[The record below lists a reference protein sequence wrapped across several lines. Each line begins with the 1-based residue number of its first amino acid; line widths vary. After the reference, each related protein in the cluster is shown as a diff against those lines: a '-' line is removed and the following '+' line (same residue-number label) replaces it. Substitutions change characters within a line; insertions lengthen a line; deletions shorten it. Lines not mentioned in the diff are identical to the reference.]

1 MNYPRIYSLST
12 VGMLKHY
19 VHDYLFHPLR
29 TDFIGPN
36 GVGKSVIADLMQL
49 LFIYDTDLIQ
59 FGTDAVKNEK
69 RSIYTLPYDV
79 SVAYC
84 FLNVEVSQGQFLVIG
99 IAISS
104 QSGTRIAPFVLVKNP
119 ELHLDISELT
129 LTKQEIPWAKDFLI
143 NSATIPDSKALAVK
157 LKDRGIYLKIFRK
170 KEDVRQYYQF
180 LFDKE
185 VLSINL
191 SVDSNLK
198 AFARVIQSFSKAK
211 SLNLSPAA
219 ASKSLKEFLFEDED
233 KELLTEYDQQQTS
246 LEKIL
251 REYSRLHK
259 DIKSLEEKQKHL
271 LELRELDISLW
282 ATEKELLITELSQL
296 HYELKTIV
304 TEESNG
310 KMALK
315 TLNEARKLYEIKKDK
330 LPRLEQALD
339 KAVKIADSHVD
350 LHGRYENLTEKISG
364 LNDDI
369 SELETLNPVT
379 PDPNWANHV
388 ENIDMN
394 LRGIEQIKE
403 LVSFGG
409 TILKKFPIFSE
420 IDTAWREQEEQ
431 VSTLSNELNQT
442 RTFNEQ
448 LIRLLENSVEES
460 LLHWL
465 SVQEVTLTQEQRAA
479 VLYFAA
485 TPVKKPT
492 DPAKKKRFL
501 DAEVLFK
508 NFEMVADEVHNGF
521 WLKLGA
527 LSEFIPYD
535 PLAGSLAF
543 TADDLMKSKQA
554 ENEVIAGQLEQLDL
568 FKRGQS
574 YNYTILGKTF
584 DPLLRDYST
593 IDKLKEAVACIQQLD
608 NKVIALKTSRN
619 TLRIELEEIFDK
631 VPVPHDDDEP
641 EVFKRRLKARRQQQQ
656 DRKDKIT
663 RFAVQLNGDL
673 KTNATSIAE
682 YNQQLVRLAQNA
694 LSKGEDFE
702 QKNKRFFNHYQEN
715 LSIYKTLP
723 LLKSVQTL
731 IEETAEVSKEYE
743 LKYRQTAD
751 RFDETSNG
759 TNTAVTAETINKTFS
774 FRVIEENLLGGRIKA
789 TDQIAEALNAAN
801 IERLKIA
808 DEIKSNMVKVFEG
821 TLKQYK
827 KYKDVI
833 YAINTFFKGR
843 RISDRFFFKID
854 FQDDKVININLIEDI
869 GQRIRNAAKQ
879 GEIAFDLPINEF
891 IEEFFRRSA
900 RLSERIPIAKLLN
913 PKTYFTLEVKLT
925 DENDKEI
932 PGSTGETYSAIAL
945 LGIARL
951 SFVQAEKRKGLRFII
966 LEEIGSLDNSNFNT
980 FPAIAKEFNY
990 QIITMAPHPF
1000 RTTLADDW
1008 YAHHLIKGK
1017 KDKNINF
1024 APSASYFKTKDR
1036 AEDLQTYLQNI
1047 NHELDRT
1054 KDAE

>member
-79 SVAYC
+79 GVAYC

-99 IAISS
+99 IALSA
-104 QSGTRIAPFVLVKNP
+104 QTGTRIAPFVLVKNP
-119 ELHLDISELT
+119 ELHLDINELT
-129 LTKQEIPWAKDFLI
+129 LSKQEIPWAKDFLI
-143 NSATIPDSKALAVK
+143 NESTIPDTKLLATK
-157 LKDRGIYLKIFRK
+157 LKDRGIYLKTFRK

-191 SVDSNLK
+191 SVENNLK

-211 SLNLSPAA
+211 SLNLSPSA

-233 KELLTEYDQQQTS
+233 KELLTEYEQQQTS

-251 REYSRLHK
+251 REYSRLHT
-259 DIKSLEEKQKHL
+259 DIKALEEKQKHL
-271 LELRELDISLW
+271 LELRALEISLQ
-282 ATEKELLITELSQL
+282 AAEKELLITELSQL
-296 HYELKTIV
+296 HHELKTIAS
-304 TEESNG
+304 EESQG
-310 KMALK
+310 KKALK
-315 TLNEARKLYEIKKDK
+315 GLDETRSLYEVKKEK
-330 LPRLEQALD
+330 LPRLEQVLAE
-339 KAVKIADSHVD
+339 AVKVADNHVD
-350 LHGRYENLTEKISG
+350 LHSRYEELTGKIED
-364 LNDDI
+364 LDNDI
-369 SELETLNPVT
+369 NELETLNPVIL
-379 PDPNWANHV
+379 DQDWPNHILP
-388 ENIDMN
+388 IDIN
-394 LRGIEQIKE
+394 LRGTKQIKE
-403 LVSFGG
+403 LVSFAFEV
-409 TILKKFPIFSE
+409 LKQFATFE
-420 IDTAWREQEEQ
+420 QIDTAWREQERE
-431 VSTLSNELNQT
+431 VSSLTNELSQT
-442 RTFNEQ
+442 KEFNDR
-448 LIRLLENSVEES
+448 LITLLENSTEES
-460 LLHWL
+460 LLNWL
-465 SVQEVTLTQEQRAA
+465 SNQNVTLTHEQRTA

-485 TPVKKPT
+485 TPVRKPME
-492 DPAKKKRFL
+492 PANLDRFL
-501 DAEVLFK
+501 DPDSLFQD
-508 NFEMVADEVHNGF
+508 FETIADEGRDGL

-535 PLAGSLAF
+535 PLAESLNF
-543 TADDLMKSKQA
+543 TAEDLAKYKRS
-554 ENEVIAGQLEQLDL
+554 ENEAIVNKIQQLDL
-568 FKRGQS
+568 FKRGQA
-574 YNYTILGKTF
+574 YNPIVLGKTF
-584 DPLLRDYST
+584 DLLLRDYT
-593 IDKLKEAVACIQQLD
+593 AIDKLKEAIACILQLD
-608 NKVIALKTSRN
+608 NKVMALKIFRGA
-619 TLRIELEEIFDK
+619 LRVELEEIFVK
-631 VPVPHDDDEP
+631 VPVPHDNDEP
-641 EVFKRRLKARRQQQQ
+641 EVFKKRLKARRQQQQ
-656 DRKDKIT
+656 NRKDNIIRFGAQLTSDMKI
-663 RFAVQLNGDL
+663 
-673 KTNATSIAE
+673 NAASIIE
-682 YNQQLVRLAQNA
+682 YNQQLTRLAHNA
-694 LSKGEDFE
+694 LIKGGDFE
-702 QKNKRFFNHYQEN
+702 EKNTSFYKRYQEN
-715 LSIYKTLP
+715 LSAYRTLP
-723 LLKSVQTL
+723 LTKSVQTL
-731 IEETAEVSKEYE
+731 TEETAEVAKEYE
-743 LKYRQTAD
+743 LKYRQTTE
-751 RFDETSNG
+751 RFDEIKNG
-759 TNTAVTAETINKTFS
+759 ANLAVNAEVSSKTLS
-774 FRVIEENLLGGRIKA
+774 FRVIEENLLGGRIKT
-789 TDQIAEALNAAN
+789 TDNITEALKAAN

-891 IEEFFRRSA
+891 IEDFFRRSA
-900 RLSERIPIAKLLN
+900 RLTERIPIAKLLN
-913 PKTYFTLEVKLT
+913 SKTYFTLEVKLT

-1000 RTTLADDW
+1000 RTTLTDNW

-1017 KDKNINF
+1017 RDKNINF

-1036 AEDLQTYLQNI
+1036 AEDLKTYLNKME
-1047 NHELDRT
+1047 HDLDRPES
-1054 KDAE
+1054 A

>member
-79 SVAYC
+79 GVAYC

-99 IAISS
+99 IAISA

-129 LTKQEIPWAKDFLI
+129 LSKQEIPWAKDFLV
-143 NSATIPDSKALAVK
+143 NGATIPDTKALAAK
-157 LKDRGIYLKIFRK
+157 LKDRGIYLKTFRK

-211 SLNLSPAA
+211 SLNLSPSA

-271 LELRELDISLW
+271 LELQRLDSSLQ

-296 HYELKTIV
+296 HHELKTIV
-304 TEESNG
+304 TEEAIG
-310 KMALK
+310 KTALK
-315 TLNEARKLYEIKKDK
+315 QLHEARKLYEVKKDK
-330 LPRLEQALD
+330 LPGLEQALAE
-339 KAVKIADSHVD
+339 AVKIADSHVD
-350 LHGRYENLTEKISG
+350 LHSRYEDLTGRIEG

-369 SELETLNPVT
+369 NKLETLNPVT
-379 PDPNWANHV
+379 PDPDWINHV
-388 ENIDMN
+388 SAIDMN
-394 LRGIEQIKE
+394 LRGTEQIKE
-403 LVSFGG
+403 LVSFAV
-409 TILKKFPIFSE
+409 TVLKQFPTFGE
-420 IDTAWREQEEQ
+420 IDTAWQAQEGQ
-431 VSTLSNELNQT
+431 VSALSNELNQT
-442 RTFNEQ
+442 KTFNER
-448 LIRLLENSVEES
+448 LIRMLENSAEES

-465 SVQEVTLTQEQRAA
+465 SGQEVRLTEEQRAA
-479 VLYFAA
+479 VLYFAV
-485 TPVKKPT
+485 TPVKKPADST
-492 DPAKKKRFL
+492 QRERFL
-501 DAEVLFK
+501 DADALFQD
-508 NFEMVADEVHNGF
+508 FEMVADEIRKGF

-527 LSEFIPYD
+527 LSEFVPYD
-535 PLAGSLAF
+535 PLTGSLAF
-543 TADDLMKSKQA
+543 TAEDLEKSKRE
-554 ENEVIAGQLEQLDL
+554 ENEIVAGRLRQLEL
-568 FKRGQS
+568 FKRGQL
-574 YNYTILGKTF
+574 YNGTILGKTF
-584 DPLLRDYST
+584 DPLLRDYT
-593 IDKLKEAVACIQQLD
+593 AIDKLKEAVACIQQLD
-608 NKVIALKTSRN
+608 NKVMALKISR
-619 TLRIELEEIFDK
+619 TALRIELEEIFDN
-631 VPVPHDDDEP
+631 VPVPHDGDEP

-663 RFAVQLNGDL
+663 RFAVQLSGDL
-673 KTNATSIAE
+673 KTNAASITE
-682 YNQQLVRLAQNA
+682 YNQQLARLVQNA

-702 QKNKRFFNHYQEN
+702 QRNTRFFNRYQEN
-715 LSIYKTLP
+715 LSTYKPQP
-723 LLKSVQTL
+723 LVKSVQTL
-731 IEETAEVSKEYE
+731 TEETAEVAKEYE

-759 TNTAVTAETINKTFS
+759 TNTAVSAETTNKTFS
-774 FRVIEENLLGGRIKA
+774 FRVIEENLLGGRIKT

-900 RLSERIPIAKLLN
+900 RLSERIPITKLLN

-1036 AEDLQTYLQNI
+1036 AENLQTYLQNAH
-1047 NHELDRT
+1047 HELDRT
-1054 KDAE
+1054 ESAG

>member
-36 GVGKSVIADLMQL
+36 GVGKSVIADLLQL

-69 RSIYTLPYDV
+69 RSIYTLPYEV

-84 FLNVEVSQGQFLVIG
+84 FLNVEVSQGRFLVIG
-99 IAISS
+99 IALSA
-104 QSGTRIAPFVLVKNP
+104 QSGTRIAPFVLLKNP
-119 ELHLDISELT
+119 ELHLDINELT

-143 NSATIPDSKALAVK
+143 NGSTIPDTKALAAQ
-157 LKDRGIYLKIFRK
+157 LKDRGIYLKTFRK

-185 VLSINL
+185 ILSINL

-211 SLNLSPAA
+211 SLNLSPSA

-233 KELLTEYDQQQTS
+233 KELLTEYEQQQSS

-251 REYSRLHK
+251 REYSRLHT
-259 DIKSLEEKQKHL
+259 DIKALEEKQKHL
-271 LELRELDISLW
+271 LELRELDS
-282 ATEKELLITELSQL
+282 AFQSTEKELLITELSQL
-296 HYELKTIV
+296 HHELKTIV
-304 TEESNG
+304 TEENNG
-310 KMALK
+310 KTALK
-315 TLNEARKLYEIKKDK
+315 NLQSARALYEIKKNK
-330 LPRLEQALD
+330 LPELEKALTD
-339 KAVKIADSHVD
+339 AVKTADDHVE
-350 LHGRYENLTEKISG
+350 LHGRYEELTGKIED
-364 LNDDI
+364 LNNDI
-369 SELETLNPVT
+369 NDLETLNPLV
-379 PDPNWANHV
+379 PDPDWSDHV
-388 ENIDMN
+388 SSIDMN
-394 LRGIEQIKE
+394 LRNADQIKE
-403 LVSFGG
+403 LVCFAVPV
-409 TILKKFPIFSE
+409 LKRFPTFSD
-420 IDTAWREQEEQ
+420 IDTAWREQEAQ
-431 VSTLSNELNQT
+431 VSMLSNELKQT
-442 RTFNEQ
+442 KTFNER
-448 LIRLLENSVEES
+448 LIRLLENSAEES

-465 SVQEVTLTQEQRAA
+465 SGQEKTLSPEQKTA

-485 TPVKKPT
+485 TPIKKPA
-492 DPAKKKRFL
+492 DHERFL
-501 DAEVLFK
+501 DAAALFRD
-508 NFEMVADEVHNGF
+508 FEIAADDSQNGF

-535 PLAGSLAF
+535 PLAASLSF
-543 TADDLMKSKQA
+543 TAEDLVKRKQS
-554 ENEVIAGQLEQLDL
+554 ENETISDQIKQLDL
-568 FKRGQS
+568 FKRGQA
-574 YNYTILGKTF
+574 YDAVILGKTL
-584 DPLLRDYST
+584 DPLLRDYAA

-608 NKVIALKTSRN
+608 NKVMALKISRAA
-619 TLRIELEEIFDK
+619 LRVELEEIFDK

-641 EVFKRRLKARRQQQQ
+641 EVFKKRLKARRQQQQ
-656 DRKDKIT
+656 TRKDAIT
-663 RFAVQLNGDL
+663 RFAVQLTSDL
-673 KTNATSIAE
+673 KTNANNITE
-682 YNQQLVRLAQNA
+682 YNQQLARLAQNA
-694 LSKGEDFE
+694 LTKGEDFE
-702 QKNKRFFNHYQEN
+702 QKNTRYYHRYQEN
-715 LSIYKTLP
+715 LSTYKTLP
-723 LLKSVQTL
+723 LAKSVQILT
-731 IEETAEVSKEYE
+731 EETAGVAKEYE

-751 RFDETSNG
+751 RFDETKNG
-759 TNTAVTAETINKTFS
+759 TNTAVNAEVIHKTFS
-774 FRVIEENLLGGRIKA
+774 FRVIEENLLGGRIKT

-913 PKTYFTLEVKLT
+913 PKTYFALEVKLT
-925 DENDKEI
+925 DENEKEI

-1008 YAHHLIKGK
+1008 FAHHLIKGK
-1017 KDKNINF
+1017 RDKNINF

-1036 AEDLQTYLQNI
+1036 AEDLQTYLQRTDY
-1047 NHELDRT
+1047 ELDRAQ
-1054 KDAE
+1054 DAG

>member
-1 MNYPRIYSLST
+1 MNYPRIYSIST

-79 SVAYC
+79 GVAYC

-99 IAISS
+99 IALSA

-119 ELHLDISELT
+119 ELHLDINELT
-129 LTKQEIPWAKDFLI
+129 LSKQEIPWAKDFLI
-143 NSATIPDSKALAVK
+143 NGSTIPDIKALATK
-157 LKDRGIYLKIFRK
+157 FKDHGLYLKTFRK
-170 KEDVRQYYQF
+170 REDVRQYYQF

-191 SVDSNLK
+191 SVESNLK

-211 SLNLSPAA
+211 SLNLSPSA

-233 KELLTEYDQQQTS
+233 KDLLTDYEQQQTS

-251 REYSRLHK
+251 REYSRLHT
-259 DIKSLEEKQKHL
+259 DIKALEEKQKHL
-271 LELRELDISLW
+271 LDLRALDISLQ
-282 ATEKELLITELSQL
+282 TIEKELLITELSQL
-296 HYELKTIV
+296 HHELKTIA
-304 TEESNG
+304 TEETND
-310 KMALK
+310 KAVLK
-315 TLNEARKLYEIKKDK
+315 DLNEKRDIYEIKKDK
-330 LPRLEQALD
+330 LPMLEQALTE
-339 KAVKIADSHVD
+339 AVKIADNHVD
-350 LHGRYENLTEKISG
+350 LHSRYDELTGKIDD

-369 SELETLNPVT
+369 NDLETLNPVV
-379 PDPNWANHV
+379 PDPDWSNHISA
-388 ENIDMN
+388 IDMN
-394 LRGIEQIKE
+394 LRGTEQIKE
-403 LVSFGG
+403 LVSFAFNV
-409 TILKKFPIFSE
+409 LKQFPTFE
-420 IDTAWREQEEQ
+420 QIDTAWKEQEQEA
-431 VSTLSNELNQT
+431 SILTNTLNQT
-442 RTFNEQ
+442 KAFNER
-448 LIRLLENSVEES
+448 LILLLENSAEES

-465 SVQEVTLTQEQRAA
+465 SSQNVILTREQSAA

-485 TPVKKPT
+485 TPVKKPNDST
-492 DPAKKKRFL
+492 SRERFL
-501 DAEVLFK
+501 DATALFQG
-508 NFEMVADEVHNGF
+508 FEMVADEGCNGF

-527 LSEFIPYD
+527 LSEFITYD
-535 PLAGSLAF
+535 PLADSLSF
-543 TADDLMKSKQA
+543 TAEDLVKLKRS
-554 ENEVIAGQLEQLDL
+554 ENETIANQIRQLEQ
-568 FKRGQS
+568 FKRGQA
-574 YNYTILGKTF
+574 YDAIVLGKTF
-584 DPLLRDYST
+584 DLVLRDYT
-593 IDKLKEAVACIQQLD
+593 AIDKLKEAIACILQLE
-608 NKVIALKTSRN
+608 NKIMALKISRAA
-619 TLRIELEEIFDK
+619 LRVELEEIFDK
-631 VPVPHDDDEP
+631 VPVPHDDAEP
-641 EVFKRRLKARRQQQQ
+641 EVFKKRLKARRQQQQ
-656 DRKDKIT
+656 NRKDNIT
-663 RFAVQLNGDL
+663 RFAAQLASDI
-673 KTNATSIAE
+673 KINATSIAE
-682 YNQQLVRLAQNA
+682 YNHELARLAQNA
-694 LSKGEDFE
+694 IAKVEEFE
-702 QKNKRFFNHYQEN
+702 QKNTRFYNRYQVN
-715 LSIYKTLP
+715 LSSYKSLP
-723 LLKSVQTL
+723 LVKSVQTL
-731 IEETAEVSKEYE
+731 TAETAEASKEYE
-743 LKYRQTAD
+743 LKYRQTAE
-751 RFDETSNG
+751 RFDETKNG
-759 TNTAVTAETINKTFS
+759 TSVAVSAEISNKTFS
-774 FRVIEENLLGGRIKA
+774 FRVIEENLLGGRIKT
-789 TDQIAEALNAAN
+789 TDMIVEALNAAN

-808 DEIKSNMVKVFEG
+808 DEIKSNMVKVFES

-900 RLSERIPIAKLLN
+900 RLTERIPIAKLLN

-1017 KDKNINF
+1017 RDKNINF

-1036 AEDLQTYLQNI
+1036 AEDLKTYLQKT
-1047 NHELDRT
+1047 NHELDST
-1054 KDAE
+1054 EGA